1 MADVQSVV
9 QDLLRQAGF
18 TASQVNYTALEGAL
32 SGLVISDRS
41 DIRNVVEQ
49 LQAFYQFDSIE
60 KDGVLT
66 FIPRGKQSVMT
77 IAEADF
83 LPNSFTITRLPD
95 VQLAEQLN
103 VTYADKASDYQT
115 VTQSAVRQLAPAS
128 SQKTVKTNF
137 VLAAE
142 VAKRQ
147 ADTLLDAVWVER
159 FQLKFSLPLKYA
171 VLEAGDV
178 VTLTTASKTFVVRI
192 TRTLYQNATLQ
203 VEAVTTDAAAY
214 VQTSA
219 GTTRPSS
226 QIVVATGVST
236 LFLLDIP
243 LYNEADDSPS
253 FFMAVSK
260 QRDDTSW
267 QYATVYESLDNDV
280 FTPKTV
286 ITKEAITGKATTVLS
301 GSAPTAYLDEKNTVT
316 VTLNDGT
323 LASTT
328 DALLLRGANVA
339 LLGDELLQF
348 GVATLV
354 GTNTYQLS
362 RLLRARRGTD
372 AAMLTHAIN
381 ERFVLL
387 GEEVFQQGAGLLNV
401 GYTYKA
407 VSSGQLLDDASEYS
421 FTPSAAN
428 LKPLS
433 PVHVAGARDSSGNL
447 TITWIRRSR
456 ANGGWQDGVDLPLA
470 EATEQ
475 YDVDIMN
482 GATVVRTLTT
492 NSPTTLYTAAQQI
505 TDFGSVQSAV
515 TIKIYQRSAVVGRGV
530 PKLITV

>member
-1 MADVQSVV
+1 
-9 QDLLRQAGF
+9 
-18 TASQVNYTALEGAL
+18 
-32 SGLVISDRS
+32 
-41 DIRNVVEQ
+41 
-49 LQAFYQFDSIE
+49 
-60 KDGVLT
+60 
-66 FIPRGKQSVMT
+66 
-77 IAEADF
+77 
-83 LPNSFTITRLPD
+83 
-95 VQLAEQLN
+95 
-103 VTYADKASDYQT
+103 
-115 VTQSAVRQLAPAS
+115 
-128 SQKTVKTNF
+128 
-137 VLAAE
+137 
-142 VAKRQ
+142 
-147 ADTLLDAVWVER
+147 
-159 FQLKFSLPLKYA
+159 
-171 VLEAGDV
+171 
-178 VTLTTASKTFVVRI
+178 
-192 TRTLYQNATLQ
+192 
-203 VEAVTTDAAAY
+203 
-214 VQTSA
+214 
-219 GTTRPSS
+219 
-226 QIVVATGVST
+226 VVATGVST